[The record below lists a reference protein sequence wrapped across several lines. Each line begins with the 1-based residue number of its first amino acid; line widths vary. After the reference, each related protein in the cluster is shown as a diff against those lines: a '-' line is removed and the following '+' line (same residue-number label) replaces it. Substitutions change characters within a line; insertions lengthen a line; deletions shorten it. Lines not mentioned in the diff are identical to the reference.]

1 MFDNT
6 CKFLAETF
14 PADFA
19 SWILG
24 EPIPLTELKPSE
36 LSTEP
41 IRADSLI
48 FLASTE
54 IILHLEFQTTTD
66 ESMALRMLDYWV
78 RLRWKFPTKR
88 IHQTVIYLR
97 PTNSPLVRQTS
108 YSSETT
114 NHQFQIIRLW
124 EQSPQTLQQ
133 YNGLLPFVAL
143 SRTDDPEEELRQ
155 VTRQIEAIPNREIQ
169 ANLVAAT
176 YIISGLALEKEVLKR
191 ILRREFMKESVT
203 YQEILQE
210 GLAEGLAQ
218 GRVEG
223 EARGEARGKAEAVN
237 QIALNMLR
245 SNISPDLIAQFT
257 GLSLEQIQELSLGS
271 LGKLG

>member
-14 PADFA
+14 PTDFA

-78 RLRWKFPTKR
+78 RLRRKFPTKR

-133 YNGLLPFVAL
+133 YQGLLPFVAL

-176 YIISGLALEKEVLKR
+176 YVISGLALEREVLQR
-191 ILRREFMKESVT
+191 LLRREIMKESVT
-203 YQEILQE
+203 YQEILE
-210 GLAEGLAQ
+210 E

-223 EARGEARGKAEAVN
+223 EARGKAEGRAEAVN